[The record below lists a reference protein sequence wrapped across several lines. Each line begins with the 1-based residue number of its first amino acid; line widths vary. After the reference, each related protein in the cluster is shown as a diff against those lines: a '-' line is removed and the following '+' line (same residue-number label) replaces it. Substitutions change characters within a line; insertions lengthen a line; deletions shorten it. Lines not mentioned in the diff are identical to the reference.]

1 MKVAERVYE
10 MLIKGGKILDE
21 NFKFIDGEILVKENK
36 IKKIGKDLGD
46 DIVIDAEGGYVV
58 PGFIDTHMHAAVG
71 TSYLEYEEDTVEKIG
86 IYEASVGTTTLLPT
100 ISATLAERLT
110 DVINHLKKYYKKE
123 IDNCAAFEGIHLEG
137 PFFSEIFKGAHQSHN
152 IRKPELSEMESLIKE
167 GEGMVKI
174 MTIAPELP
182 GAEEVIKY
190 GVKNGV
196 VMSCGHT
203 NATFKEAQRGI
214 EWGVSQC
221 THMYNAMRPL
231 KHREPGTVGAFLYN
245 NDVKSELICDFFH
258 IDPAVIK
265 ITYNVKGRDKI
276 NMITDSGVG
285 TGYPDGEY
293 FYHGKKII
301 KKNGGQ
307 YLEDG
312 TIASGTS
319 CLLDGVKNCVSL
331 GIPLEAA
338 CQMAS
343 KNPAETVGIYDRKGS
358 ISEGKIADLLILDK
372 ELNLKQVILR
382 GKLL

>member
-1 MKVAERVYE
+1 

-21 NFKFIDGEILVKENK
+21 NFKFIDGEILLKEDK
-36 IKKIGKDLGD
+36 IEKIGKDLSD
-46 DIVIDAEGGYVV
+46 DIVIDAEGCFVV
-58 PGFIDTHMHAAVG
+58 PGFIDTHMHGAVG
-71 TSYLEYEEDTVEKIG
+71 TSYIDFEDDTIEKIG
-86 IYEASVGTTTLLPT
+86 RYEASVGTTTLVPA
-100 ISATLAERLT
+100 ISAAPTGKLLS
-110 DVINHLKKYYKKE
+110 VINYMKNYYKKE
-123 IDNCAAFEGIHLEG
+123 IEGSAQLEGIHLEG
-137 PFFSEIFKGAHQSHN
+137 PYFSETFKGAHMPEN
-152 IRKPELSEMESLIKE
+152 IRNPELSEMESLIE
-167 GEGMVKI
+167 AGEGMVKI

-203 NATFKEAQRGI
+203 NATFDEAQRGI
-214 EWGVSQC
+214 GWGVGQC

-231 KHREPGTVGAFLYN
+231 RHRDPGTVGAFLYN

-265 ITYNVKGRDKI
+265 ITYNVKGKDKI
-276 NMITDSGVG
+276 ILITDSGIG
-285 TGYPDGEY
+285 AGYPDGEY

-301 KKNGGQ
+301 VKNRGQ
-307 YLEDG
+307 YLENG
-312 TIASGTS
+312 TVASGTS
-319 CLLDGVKNCVSL
+319 CLLDCVKNLVSL

-343 KNPAETVGIYDRKGS
+343 KKPAETVGIYDRKGS

-372 ELNLKQVILR
+372 DLNLKQVILR
-382 GKLL
+382 GNLL